1 MQYQKINSMRQ
12 NLILIILLLF
22 YFLNFSQGITSI
34 YSFKVENPNDIQ
46 TIVLEMT
53 KHFETDFAK
62 AGTGTIE
69 IVDEHFNGIEK
80 SNLSFVYKFDD
91 VQEMQDEYARAN
103 SSEEFRKIN
112 EIIVPLVK
120 ENSQTLLRSVTGGK
134 GMGKTGVAMVFIMKV
149 NNPTAYVNA
158 YKELTEQMEENGKSK
173 LFTEY
178 GLSEVFSGGQQNPGA
193 THHAVIGAIDMVSLV
208 NGLDELFSSQE
219 FRIFANKVAGNREI
233 LTQKTVFRLAVFN
246 E

>member
-1 MQYQKINSMRQ
+1 MKK
-12 NLILIILLLF
+12 NLSIFFLF
-22 YFLNFSQGITSI
+22 LFSISIFSQGITSI

-46 TIVLEMT
+46 TIVVEMT

-62 AGTGTIE
+62 AGSGTIE
-69 IVDEHFNGIEK
+69 IVDEHFNGIEE
-80 SNLSFVYKFDD
+80 SNLSFVYKFND

-103 SSEEFRKIN
+103 SSEEFRRIN

-120 ENSQTLLRSVTGGK
+120 ENSQTLLRSVMGGK
-134 GMGKTGVAMVFIMKV
+134 GMGKTGVAMVVIMKV
-149 NNPTAYVNA
+149 KNPTTYINA
-158 YKELTEQMEENGKSK
+158 YKEFTDKMEENGKSK

-178 GLSEVFSGGQQNPGA
+178 GLSEVFSGGQQDPGA
-193 THHAVIGAIDMVSLV
+193 THHAVMGATDMVSLV

-219 FRIFANKVAGNREI
+219 FRVFANKVAGNREI
-233 LTQKTVFRLAVFN
+233 LTRKTVFRLAAFN

>member
-22 YFLNFSQGITSI
+22 SFLNFSQGITSI

>member
-1 MQYQKINSMRQ
+1 MKK
-12 NLILIILLLF
+12 NLSIFFLF
-22 YFLNFSQGITSI
+22 LFSISTFSQGITSI

-46 TIVLEMT
+46 TIVVEMT

-112 EIIVPLVK
+112 EIILPLVK

-134 GMGKTGVAMVFIMKV
+134 GMGKTGVTMVFIMKV
-149 NNPTAYVNA
+149 NNPPAYVNA
-158 YKELTEQMEENGKSK
+158 YKELTDKMEENGKSK

-219 FRIFANKVAGNREI
+219 FRVFANKVAGNREI
-233 LTQKTVFRLAVFN
+233 LTRKTVFRLAAFN

>member
-22 YFLNFSQGITSI
+22 SFLNFSQGITSI

-80 SNLSFVYKFDD
+80 SNLSFV
-91 VQEMQDEYARAN
+91 
-103 SSEEFRKIN
+103 
-112 EIIVPLVK
+112 
-120 ENSQTLLRSVTGGK
+120 
-134 GMGKTGVAMVFIMKV
+134 
-149 NNPTAYVNA
+149 
-158 YKELTEQMEENGKSK
+158 
-173 LFTEY
+173 
-178 GLSEVFSGGQQNPGA
+178 
-193 THHAVIGAIDMVSLV
+193 
-208 NGLDELFSSQE
+208 
-219 FRIFANKVAGNREI
+219 
-233 LTQKTVFRLAVFN
+233 
-246 E
+246 

>member
-1 MQYQKINSMRQ
+1 MRQ

-22 YFLNFSQGITSI
+22 SFLNFSQGITSI

-149 NNPTAYVNA
+149 NNPSAYVNA